1 MGRMKRGWVLTKV
14 SWSILRSDRSL
25 GAFPVLAGIAGILLA
40 AAFGAPAALLFSGDM
55 TVLGV
60 IVAAVGIYLVTFAAV
75 FFNVALAAAAGQ
87 VLDGQDATV
96 ASGVAVARANI
107 GAVAGWAGMVASVN
121 IVVRALQER
130 AGPLGDILL
139 GGLLVAWGLVTF
151 LAVPVIAAEGT
162 GPIAT
167 LKRSA
172 TIFRERWGEQITG
185 QFSIGGLV
193 FLIAILP
200 ALVLAG
206 IGVATGNAAV
216 MIVLIA
222 IAIVVILIASII
234 SAALSQIF
242 AVALYRY
249 ATGQG
254 ALGQFTEAQLASSV
268 APRKGRLGFGR
279 T

>member
-1 MGRMKRGWVLTKV
+1 MGRIARGWGLTKV
-14 SWSILRSDRSL
+14 SWATLRSDRSL
-25 GAFPVLAGIAGILLA
+25 GAFPVLAAISTILLA
-40 AAFGAPAALLFSGDM
+40 AAFGAPAGLLFYEDM

-107 GAVAGWAGMVASVN
+107 KAVAGWAGMVASVN
-121 IVVRALQER
+121 IIIRALQER
-130 AGPLGDILL
+130 AGPIGDILL
-139 GGLLVAWGLVTF
+139 GGLLVAWALVTF

-172 TIFRERWGEQITG
+172 TIFRERWGEQIAG

-206 IGVATGNAAV
+206 IGVAIGNTV
-216 MIVLIA
+216 VLIA
-222 IAIVVILIASII
+222 FVVIAVIVILIASII

-249 ATGQG
+249 ATGHG
-254 ALGQFTEAQLASSV
+254 SLGRFTEAQLAASV
-268 APRKGRLGFGR
+268 APRKGRPGFGR
-279 T
+279 A

>member
-1 MGRMKRGWVLTKV
+1 MGRMKRGWELAKV
-14 SWSILRSDRSL
+14 SWAILRSDRSL
-25 GAFPVLAGIAGILLA
+25 GAFPVLAGISALLLA
-40 AAFGAPAALLFSGDM
+40 AAFGAPTAVLFHEDM

-60 IVAAVGIYLVTFAAV
+60 IVAAVGVYFVTFAAV

-87 VLDGQDATV
+87 VLDGEDATV
-96 ASGVAVARANI
+96 ASGVAVARANLR
-107 GAVAGWAGMVASVN
+107 AVAGWAAMVASVN
-121 IVVRALQER
+121 IIVRALQER
-130 AGPLGDILL
+130 AGPIGDILL
-139 GGLLVAWGLVTF
+139 GGLLVAWTLVTF

-162 GPIAT
+162 GPIQT

-172 TIFRERWGEQITG
+172 GIFKDRWGEQITG
-185 QFSIGGLV
+185 QFAIGGIV
-193 FLIAILP
+193 FLVAILP

-206 IGVATGNAAV
+206 IGVATGSVVAMV
-216 MIVLIA
+216 VLIA
-222 IAIVVILIASII
+222 IAVIVIIVASIV

-249 ATGQG
+249 AIGEG
-254 ALGQFTEAQLASSV
+254 SLGRFSEAQLAASV